1 MFCISSATSWSF
13 SSLAPMEDIKA
24 KHVPVFG
31 YWNSCD
37 ELPELYFEFFGEDG
51 ESFNVARNQKSEQKP
66 KRVLKVS
73 KAVDEDLYKIPPE
86 LFYQKSHKKR
96 FLRSF
101 WFGCLGLNCI
111 S

>member
-1 MFCISSATSWSF
+1 M
-13 SSLAPMEDIKA
+13 
-24 KHVPVFG
+24 FG

-86 LFYQKSHKKR
+86 LFYQKSHKVYIYIIIIIEFVVANKSLLSINVLQKR